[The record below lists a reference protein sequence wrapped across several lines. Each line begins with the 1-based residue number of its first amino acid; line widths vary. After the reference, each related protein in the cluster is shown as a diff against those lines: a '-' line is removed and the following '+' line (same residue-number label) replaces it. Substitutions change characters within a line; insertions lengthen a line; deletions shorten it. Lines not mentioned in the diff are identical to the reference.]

1 MRFACI
7 REVSVKALSV
17 LCLSTMVL
25 SQNKVNFFW
34 TIIFFYTD
42 STTRLIS
49 QSLLSLECLHGVGA
63 RPCGFCISKPSFFAI
78 RSVSVVP
85 HGLILP

>member
-17 LCLSTMVL
+17 LCLSTMIL

-34 TIIFFYTD
+34 TVMFFYTD

-49 QSLLSLECLHGVGA
+49 QSLLAYMG
-63 RPCGFCISKPSFFAI
+63 
-78 RSVSVVP
+78 
-85 HGLILP
+85 